1 MTSVM
6 GKVAA
11 VVGADSET
19 IRLLLAAAVEGR
31 RASGARVVG
40 LLAESHGIPDRS
52 CGAGILR
59 DIVSGKPFPM
69 YFETPPQGT
78 SCHLD
83 PSGLETAG
91 GALLDQIAA
100 SDLVVLSKFGK
111 LEAMGGG
118 LVAAFEA
125 AIGAG
130 IPVLTSV
137 SEKHR
142 EAWERFAPEAACL
155 GADESAIQAW
165 WQEIGR
171 GRGAAGSRQIK
182 GLTPFAN
189 R

>member
-1 MTSVM
+1 M
-6 GKVAA
+6 GNVAA
-11 VVGADSET
+11 VVGADSAA
-19 IRLLLAAAVEGR
+19 IQSLLAAAVAGWR
-31 RASGARVVG
+31 RSGAKVVG
-40 LLAESHGIPDRS
+40 LLAEPHGIPDRS

-59 DIVSGKPFPM
+59 DIVSSKPFPM

-91 GALLDQIAA
+91 GALLGQIAA
-100 SDLVVLSKFGK
+100 SDLLVLSKFGK

-142 EAWERFAPEAACL
+142 EAWERFAPGAACL
-155 GADESAIQAW
+155 SADDVAIQAW
-165 WQEIGR
+165 WQSIGE
-171 GRGAAGSRQIK
+171 GRKDVGARQIK
-182 GLTPFAN
+182 DLAPRAEG
-189 R
+189 